1 MTGAYVQGHKLMCE
15 CINSGTHNDI
25 DLRFMLCVPGMFLI
39 LLNIIRIL
47 FILYSCGNAYDL
59 LHIQG

>member
-15 CINSGTHNDI
+15 CINSGTHINF

-59 LHIQG
+59 LQIQG